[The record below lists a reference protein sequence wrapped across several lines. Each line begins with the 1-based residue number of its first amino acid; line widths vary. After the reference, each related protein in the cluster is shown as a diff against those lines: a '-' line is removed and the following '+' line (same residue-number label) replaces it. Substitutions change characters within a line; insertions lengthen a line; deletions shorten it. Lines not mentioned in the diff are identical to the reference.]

1 MYCQKC
7 GTQLEEGAKFC
18 PKCGA
23 AQTVAT
29 TPTTPAD
36 LSVAVPAASA
46 GNVATN
52 PGTTANANAAEPQ
65 EFNFQLTKHLLFGM
79 LGPYK
84 TTYTDIIVQGDTATV
99 HKYNRTFLI
108 KNGTQDFSFKIND
121 VVSILPT
128 KKLSWKMIF
137 NIIFGVIVI
146 ISAIAG
152 GILWAGVIGLLMI
165 IMGVAEFHD
174 YFMTINFGSGTL
186 SVPNEIKDQCAELQ
200 AYLVQRN
207 PKIQVIKNY

>member
-1 MYCQKC
+1 MFCQKC
-7 GTQLEEGAKFC
+7 GNKLEDGAKFC
-18 PKCGA
+18 PKCGT
-23 AQTVAT
+23 AQASATVAT
-29 TPTTPAD
+29 PATPTD
-36 LSVAVPAASA
+36 LSAAPVAAAV
-46 GNVATN
+46 NVTTN
-52 PGTTANANAAEPQ
+52 PGAAAGEPQ

-84 TTYTDIIVQGDTATV
+84 TTYTDIIIQGDTATV

-108 KNGTQDFSFKIND
+108 KNGKQDFSFKVSD

-137 NIIFGVIVI
+137 NIIFGIIVI
-146 ISAIAG
+146 ISAIEG

-165 IMGVAEFHD
+165 ILGIAEFHD

>member
-1 MYCQKC
+1 MFCQKC

-79 LGPYK
+79 LGP
-84 TTYTDIIVQGDTATV
+84 
-99 HKYNRTFLI
+99 
-108 KNGTQDFSFKIND
+108 
-121 VVSILPT
+121 
-128 KKLSWKMIF
+128 
-137 NIIFGVIVI
+137 
-146 ISAIAG
+146 
-152 GILWAGVIGLLMI
+152 
-165 IMGVAEFHD
+165 
-174 YFMTINFGSGTL
+174 
-186 SVPNEIKDQCAELQ
+186 
-200 AYLVQRN
+200 
-207 PKIQVIKNY
+207 